1 MIRTQQAVQWRSF
14 VGRIPK
20 LIFFGLLLF
29 WLIIE
34 IYPILFMFI
43 TSLKSDTQI
52 LNAPF
57 TLPDAIQYEN
67 YVKIWVGDRVNQ
79 PFISFFANSVIIT
92 TGTLILLL
100 FVASLAGYGMA
111 RGKFPGSMA
120 VQQGFLLTLA
130 VPVHVLLI
138 PMYFFMGRLGLR
150 NNLFGMMIIYSTLGL
165 PFTVILMRA
174 YFLSFPYELE
184 EQAMID
190 GCSRLGTF
198 LRVVLPVSRGA
209 LASMAIVNITWVW
222 SELFFALVML
232 NRENVR
238 TLPLAIAS
246 YRPASMTAEQVVGQQ
261 FAIMSLTT
269 LPLIIFYFLFQR
281 HIRKGMTAGA
291 LR

>member
-1 MIRTQQAVQWRSF
+1 MIQTQQPPLWRSIL
-14 VGRIPK
+14 GRIPK
-20 LIFFGLLLF
+20 ILIFGVLIF
-29 WLIIE
+29 WFLVE
-34 IYPILFMFI
+34 LYPIVFMFV
-43 TSLKSDTQI
+43 TSLKSDKEI

-57 TLPDAIQYEN
+57 AFPAAIQYSN
-67 YVKIWVGDRVNQ
+67 YVQVWIGDRANQ
-79 PFISFFANSVIIT
+79 PYISFFANSVVVT
-92 TGTLILLL
+92 LGTLILLL
-100 FVASLAGYGMA
+100 FVASLAGYALA
-111 RGKFPGSMA
+111 RGSFPGSKA

-150 NNLFGMMIIYSTLGL
+150 NNLIGMMIVYATLGL
-165 PFTVILMRA
+165 PFTIILMRA
-174 YFLSFPYELE
+174 YFLSFPRELE

-198 LRVVLPVSRGA
+198 VRIVLPVSRGA
-209 LASMAIVNITWVW
+209 LASVAIVNITWVW
-222 SELFFALVML
+222 SELFFALVLL
-232 NRENVR
+232 NKQEVR
-238 TLPLAIAS
+238 TLPLAISA
-246 YRPASMTAEQVVGQQ
+246 YKPAAMAAEAVVGQQ